1 MHLNTLST
9 VRHTYTPS
17 CIAPP
22 PCPPPRWGRVWE
34 GVKLRR
40 TVLSIIVATALG
52 ILLSSSAGAG
62 QPSAKVAKVG
72 VLRLGQGSPAVF
84 EAFQGGLHALGYIE
98 GDTLTF
104 VIREAVGQEAA
115 LPKLA
120 AELVQLQVDVIFAG
134 GDAAVRAAK
143 QATRTIPIV
152 MLVSGDPVSSG
163 LVASLNQPGGNV
175 TGVTGL
181 SPRLTARRVE
191 ILKQAVPTLSHV
203 AVLFNPD
210 DETKTVD
217 RQQLQV
223 AARALG
229 VRLHSVA
236 IRSPDEFERGFRT
249 MVQEQVN
256 GLIVLSTAF
265 TSFHRTQIIKLAAEH
280 RLPAIYER
288 KEFVEAGG
296 LIAYGPS
303 LPDMLRQA
311 AIYIDNILQGAK
323 PSTLPVE
330 QAKKFEL
337 AVNVE
342 TANALGLTLPPSIL
356 SWADVV
362 MR

>member
-1 MHLNTLST
+1 MHLNT
-9 VRHTYTPS
+9 
-17 CIAPP
+17 
-22 PCPPPRWGRVWE
+22 
-34 GVKLRR
+34 RR
-40 TVLSIIVATALG
+40 IIVSMAVS
-52 ILLSSSAGAG
+52 ILLASYAAAS
-62 QPSAKVAKVG
+62 QPSAKAAKVG

-84 EAFQGGLHALGYIE
+84 AAFQEGLRALGYIE
-98 GDTLTF
+98 GETLTF

-120 AELVQLQVDVIFAG
+120 TELVELQVDVIFAG

-152 MLVSGDPVSSG
+152 MLVSGDPVGAG

-175 TGVTGL
+175 TGVSGL
-181 SPRLTARRVE
+181 SPKLSARRLE
-191 ILKQAVPTLSHV
+191 IFKQTVQTLSHV

-223 AARALG
+223 TARARGL
-229 VRLHSVA
+229 RLHSVP
-236 IRSPDEFERGFRT
+236 IRSPEEFERGFRM
-249 MVQEQVN
+249 MVQERVD

-265 TSFHRTQIIKLAAEH
+265 TSFHRTQIINLAAEH
-280 RLPAIYER
+280 RLPAMYER

-296 LIAYGPS
+296 LMAYGPS

-311 AIYIDNILQGAK
+311 AVCIDSILRGAK
-323 PSTLPVE
+323 PSTMPVA
-330 QAKKFEL
+330 QANKFEL
-337 AVNVE
+337 AVNLE
-342 TANALGLTLPPSIL
+342 TANVLGLTLPPAVL
-356 SWADVV
+356 SGADIV

>member
-1 MHLNTLST
+1 MHLNTL
-9 VRHTYTPS
+9 R
-17 CIAPP
+17 
-22 PCPPPRWGRVWE
+22 
-34 GVKLRR
+34 
-40 TVLSIIVATALG
+40 IIVATALG
-52 ILLSSSAGAG
+52 ILLASYADAG

-84 EAFQGGLHALGYIE
+84 EAFQEGLRALGYKE
-98 GDTLTF
+98 GETLTF
-104 VIREAVGQEAA
+104 VIREAIGQEAA

-120 AELVQLQVDVIFAG
+120 AELVQLQVDVIIAA

-143 QATRTIPIV
+143 QATSTIPIV
-152 MLVSGDPVSSG
+152 MLVSGDPVGSG
-163 LVASLNQPGGNV
+163 LVASLSQPGGNI
-175 TGVTGL
+175 TGVTAL
-181 SPRLTARRVE
+181 SPRLSAKRLE
-191 ILKQAVPTLSHV
+191 LLKQAVPTLSHV

-217 RQQLQV
+217 RQQLQ
-223 AARALG
+223 ATARALG
-229 VRLHSVA
+229 LRLHSVA
-236 IRSPDEFERGFRT
+236 IRSPDEFEPGFRT
-249 MVQEQVN
+249 MVQERVD

-288 KEFVEAGG
+288 KEYVEAGG
-296 LIAYGPS
+296 LMSYGPS

-311 AIYIDNILQGAK
+311 AIYIDAILQGAK
-323 PSTLPVE
+323 PSTLPVA

-356 SWADVV
+356 SGADIV

>member
-1 MHLNTLST
+1 MHLNT
-9 VRHTYTPS
+9 
-17 CIAPP
+17 
-22 PCPPPRWGRVWE
+22 
-34 GVKLRR
+34 RR
-40 TVLSIIVATALG
+40 IIIATALG
-52 ILLSSSAGAG
+52 LSLVSSAGAG
-62 QPSAKVAKVG
+62 EPSAKVATVG
-72 VLRLGQGSPAVF
+72 ALLLGQISPSSLG
-84 EAFQGGLHALGYIE
+84 AFRGALHDLGYRE
-98 GDTLTF
+98 GETLTL
-104 VIREAVGQEAA
+104 VIRGASGQDEA

-143 QATRTIPIV
+143 QVTHTIPIV
-152 MLVSGDPVSSG
+152 MLVSGDPVGSG
-163 LVASLNQPGGNV
+163 LVASLNQPGGNI

-191 ILKQAVPTLSHV
+191 ILKQVVPTLSHM

-223 AARALG
+223 TARALG
-229 VRLHSVA
+229 LRLHSVA

-249 MVQEQVN
+249 MVQERVD
-256 GLIVLSTAF
+256 GLVVLSTAF

-296 LIAYGPS
+296 LMSYGSS

-311 AIYIDNILQGAK
+311 AIYIDNILQGVK
-323 PSTLPVE
+323 PSTLPVA

-356 SWADVV
+356 SGADIV